1 MVSIPVRVAV
11 AGTHSTGKTTLLQRL
26 ETELRVHGH
35 TVARTPTSF
44 AAQAADLGFPKL
56 QQQTAECTEWI
67 IAASAAATAQAI
79 LTAADVVLID
89 RSALDPL
96 AYYLAALERSDR
108 QPPAG
113 AVSHL
118 RALAHA
124 YAAGYDVLLATVLDP
139 DVPLGEHRDR
149 DLPYRAAVDAHL
161 HQLLGPLRHQKIRN
175 LPSDQETAVQA
186 ALIAVEKR
194 ADR

>member
-1 MVSIPVRVAV
+1 MTTPVRIAV
-11 AGTHSTGKTTLLQRL
+11 AGTHSTGKTTLVRRL
-26 ETELRVHGH
+26 ETELRAHGY

-67 IAASAAATAQAI
+67 IAASAAASAQAT
-79 LTAADVVLID
+79 LAAADAVLID
-89 RSALDPL
+89 RSALDPV

-113 AVSHL
+113 ADAYL
-118 RALAHA
+118 RTLAHA
-124 YAAGYDVLLATVLDP
+124 YAAGYDLLLATVLDP

-149 DLPYRAAVDAHL
+149 DLDYRAAVDAHL
-161 HQLLGPLRHQKIRN
+161 HQLLGAVRHQKVRN
-175 LPSDQETAVQA
+175 HPSDQEAAIQA
-186 ALIAVEKR
+186 ALTAVEE